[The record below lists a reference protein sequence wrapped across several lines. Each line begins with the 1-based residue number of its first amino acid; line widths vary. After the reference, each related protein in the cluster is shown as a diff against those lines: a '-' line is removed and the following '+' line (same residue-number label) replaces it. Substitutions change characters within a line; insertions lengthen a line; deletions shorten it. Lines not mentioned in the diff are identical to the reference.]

1 MEGPSLFLA
10 ALQLQPFV
18 GEEIL
23 EVTGNTKI
31 GKERLLGKTVLS
43 IFSHGKYL
51 YFQFDTF
58 ALRIHFMLFGSFE
71 AEVWGKQVT
80 GDYPKRDRP
89 TRLSLRF
96 KNGLIDTY
104 SCAPKFI
111 EDSEAHAHCDFSI
124 DIMSD
129 EWDEEKAF
137 SKSKEMQEAE
147 LGDLLLDQSIFLG
160 VGNIIKNETCHLLK
174 LSPET
179 KVKDITSEKLR
190 GLIQAVRKYVFQFY
204 EWRKVF
210 ELKKHYQVYR
220 QSFCKRCG
228 AKVSRRKTGG
238 RARVS
243 FICPECQ
250 A

>member
-10 ALQLQPFV
+10 AEQLKPFV
-18 GEEIL
+18 GQEIVGVL
-23 EVTGNTKI
+23 GNTKI

-43 IFSHGKYL
+43 IFSHGKHL

-71 AEVWGKQVT
+71 AEVKGEKVT

-89 TRLSLRF
+89 TRLSLKF

-104 SCAPKFI
+104 SCSPKFI
-111 EDSEAHAHCDFSI
+111 EDPGVRAHLDFSM

-129 EWDEEKAF
+129 TWNEEKVF
-137 SKSKEMQEAE
+137 SKASEMQESE

-160 VGNIIKNETCHLLK
+160 VGNIIKNETCHMMN

-179 KVKDITSEKLR
+179 RVKDITPVQLISLIKL
-190 GLIQAVRKYVFQFY
+190 VRKYVFQFY
-204 EWRKVF
+204 AWRKVF

-220 QSFCKRCG
+220 QSVCKRCG
-228 AKVSRRKTGG
+228 SKVSRRKTGV
-238 RARVS
+238 RNRVS
-243 FICPECQ
+243 FICQKCQ
-250 A
+250 K